1 MQVSVTNE
9 TFVGL
14 QEWGIEVRKACLDK
28 SVNLHT
34 VSEAIGHS
42 YSAITSLISGRVVKT
57 NYLEVA
63 KKINEYLGISV
74 LPEKPKLP
82 SAEWCAAVRAKLY
95 ILKMS
100 IGQLSEETGFS
111 RDRLS
116 LVLNGHTMDDPVI
129 ERINEVLKIEVPVIP
144 SSSE

>member
-1 MQVSVTNE
+1 MSVTNE
-9 TFVGL
+9 AYVGL

>member
-1 MQVSVTNE
+1 M
-9 TFVGL
+9 
-14 QEWGIEVRKACLDK
+14 
-28 SVNLHT
+28 
-34 VSEAIGHS
+34 
-42 YSAITSLISGRVVKT
+42 
-57 NYLEVA
+57 
-63 KKINEYLGISV
+63 GISV

-82 SAEWCAAVRAKLY
+82 SAEWCADVRAKLY

>member
-1 MQVSVTNE
+1 MSKNNDDI
-9 TFVGL
+9 FVDL
-14 QEWGIEVRKACLDK
+14 MDWSIEVKK
-28 SVNLHT
+28 SCIEKDVNLQAI
-34 VSEAIGHS
+34 SEKIGHC
-42 YSAITSLISGRVVKT
+42 YSAVTSLVSGRIVKQ
-57 NYLEVA
+57 NYLEIA
-63 KKINEYLGISV
+63 RKINEYLEIGV
-74 LPEKPKLP
+74 LPKKPLLP

>member
-1 MQVSVTNE
+1 MSVTNE

-116 LVLNGHTMDDPVI
+116 LVLNGHTIDDPVI
-129 ERINEVLKIEVPVIP
+129 ERINEVLKIEVPVVP

>member
-1 MQVSVTNE
+1 MCVTNE
-9 TFVGL
+9 TFASL
-14 QEWGIEVRKACLDK
+14 QEWGIEVRKACLDRGE
-28 SVNLHT
+28 NLHT

-57 NYLEVA
+57 NYLEIA
-63 KKINEYLGISV
+63 KKINDHLGVTI
-74 LPEKPKLP
+74 LPKKPQLP
-82 SAEWCAAVRAKLY
+82 SNEWCAAVRTKLFMQ
-95 ILKMS
+95 KMS

-129 ERINEVLKIEVPVIP
+129 ERINGVLNIEVPVIP

>member
-1 MQVSVTNE
+1 MSVTNE

-42 YSAITSLISGRVVKT
+42 YSAITSLVSGRVVKT

-129 ERINEVLKIEVPVIP
+129 ERINEVLKIEVPVVP

>member
-1 MQVSVTNE
+1 MSVTNE

-129 ERINEVLKIEVPVIP
+129 ERINEVLKIEVPVVP

>member
-1 MQVSVTNE
+1 MSVTNE

-63 KKINEYLGISV
+63 RKINEYLGISV

>member
-1 MQVSVTNE
+1 MSVTNE

-63 KKINEYLGISV
+63 MKINEYLGIYV

-95 ILKMS
+95 ILKIS

-129 ERINEVLKIEVPVIP
+129 ERINEVLKIEVPVVP

>member
-1 MQVSVTNE
+1 MSVTNE

-63 KKINEYLGISV
+63 KKINEYLEISV

>member
-1 MQVSVTNE
+1 MSVTNE
-9 TFVGL
+9 IFVGL
-14 QEWGIEVRKACLDK
+14 QEWEFEVRKACLDK
-28 SVNLHT
+28 SVNLPT
-34 VSEAIGHS
+34 VSEALGHS

-57 NYLEVA
+57 NYLEIA
-63 KKINEYLGISV
+63 KKINEYLEIFV

-116 LVLNGHTMDDPVI
+116 LVLNGHTMDNPVI

>member
-1 MQVSVTNE
+1 MSVTNE

-82 SAEWCAAVRAKLY
+82 SAEWCADVRAKLY

>member
-1 MQVSVTNE
+1 MSVTNE
-9 TFVGL
+9 TFVSL

-28 SVNLHT
+28 NVNLHT
-34 VSEAIGHS
+34 VSEKIGHS
-42 YSAITSLISGRVVKT
+42 YCVITSLISGRVVKT
-57 NYLEVA
+57 NYLEIA
-63 KKINEYLGISV
+63 KKINEYLGVSV

-82 SAEWCAAVRAKLY
+82 SSEWCATVRMKLC
-95 ILKMS
+95 IQKMS
-100 IGQLSEETGFS
+100 IGQLSEEIGFS

-129 ERINEVLKIEVPVIP
+129 EKINEVLKIEVPVIP

>member
-1 MQVSVTNE
+1 MSVTNE

-14 QEWGIEVRKACLDK
+14 QEWGIEVKKACLDK

-95 ILKMS
+95 ILRMS

-129 ERINEVLKIEVPVIP
+129 ERINEVLKIEVPVVP

>member
-1 MQVSVTNE
+1 MSVTNE

>member
-1 MQVSVTNE
+1 MSVTNE

-116 LVLNGHTMDDPVI
+116 LVLNGHTMDNPVI

>member
-1 MQVSVTNE
+1 MSVTNE

-42 YSAITSLISGRVVKT
+42 YSAIISLISGRVVKT

-82 SAEWCAAVRAKLY
+82 SVEWCAAVRAKLY

>member
-1 MQVSVTNE
+1 MSVTNE

-34 VSEAIGHS
+34 ASEAIGHS

>member
-1 MQVSVTNE
+1 MSVTNE

-14 QEWGIEVRKACLDK
+14 QEWGIEVKKACIDK
-28 SVNLHT
+28 DVNLHT
-34 VSEAIGHS
+34 VSKAIGHS
-42 YSAITSLISGRVVKT
+42 YSAVTSLISGRVVKT

-82 SAEWCAAVRAKLY
+82 SSEWCAAVRAKLY
-95 ILKMS
+95 ILKMN
-100 IGQLSEETGFS
+100 IGQLSEKTGFS

-116 LVLNGHTMDDPVI
+116 LVLNGHTMDDPAI
-129 ERINEVLKIEVPVIP
+129 ERINEVLKIEVPVV
-144 SSSE
+144 SNNSN

>member
-1 MQVSVTNE
+1 MSVTNE

-116 LVLNGHTMDDPVI
+116 LVFNGHTMDDPVI
-129 ERINEVLKIEVPVIP
+129 ERINEVLKIEVPVVP

>member
-1 MQVSVTNE
+1 MSVTNE

-57 NYLEVA
+57 NYLEGA

>member
-1 MQVSVTNE
+1 MSVTNE
-9 TFVGL
+9 IFVGL

-129 ERINEVLKIEVPVIP
+129 ERINEVLKIEVPVVP

>member
-1 MQVSVTNE
+1 MSVTNE

-34 VSEAIGHS
+34 VSEAIGHR

>member
-1 MQVSVTNE
+1 MSVTNE

-116 LVLNGHTMDDPVI
+116 LVLNGHTMDDPAI
-129 ERINEVLKIEVPVIP
+129 ERINEVLKIEVPVVP

>member
-1 MQVSVTNE
+1 M
-9 TFVGL
+9 

>member
-1 MQVSVTNE
+1 MSVTNE
-9 TFVGL
+9 TFVEL
-14 QEWGIEVRKACLDK
+14 QEWGIEVKKACLDK
-28 SVNLHT
+28 NVNLHT

-42 YSAITSLISGRVVKT
+42 YSAITSLISGRIVKT

-63 KKINEYLGISV
+63 RKINEYLGISV
-74 LPEKPKLP
+74 LPEKPELP

-100 IGQLSEETGFS
+100 IGQLSEETGFT
-111 RDRLS
+111 RDKLS

-129 ERINEVLKIEVPVIP
+129 ERINEVLKIEVPVTP

>member
-1 MQVSVTNE
+1 MSVTNE

-82 SAEWCAAVRAKLY
+82 SAEWCAAVRAKLC

>member
-1 MQVSVTNE
+1 MSVTNE

-34 VSEAIGHS
+34 VSEAIDHS

-129 ERINEVLKIEVPVIP
+129 ERINEVLKIEVPVVP

>member
-1 MQVSVTNE
+1 MSVTNE

-129 ERINEVLKIEVPVIP
+129 ERINEVLKIEVPVVPP
-144 SSSE
+144 SSE

>member
-1 MQVSVTNE
+1 MSVTNE

-82 SAEWCAAVRAKLY
+82 SAEWCAAVREKLY

-129 ERINEVLKIEVPVIP
+129 ERINEVLKIEVPVVP

>member
-1 MQVSVTNE
+1 MSVTNE
-9 TFVGL
+9 TFIGL
-14 QEWGIEVRKACLDK
+14 QEWGIEVRKACIDK

-129 ERINEVLKIEVPVIP
+129 ERINEVLKIEVPVVP

>member
-1 MQVSVTNE
+1 MSVTNE

-14 QEWGIEVRKACLDK
+14 QEWGVEVRKACLDK

>member
-1 MQVSVTNE
+1 
-9 TFVGL
+9 
-14 QEWGIEVRKACLDK
+14 
-28 SVNLHT
+28 
-34 VSEAIGHS
+34 
-42 YSAITSLISGRVVKT
+42 
-57 NYLEVA
+57 
-63 KKINEYLGISV
+63 
-74 LPEKPKLP
+74 
-82 SAEWCAAVRAKLY
+82 
-95 ILKMS
+95 MS

>member
-1 MQVSVTNE
+1 MSVTNE

-28 SVNLHT
+28 SVNLRT

-100 IGQLSEETGFS
+100 ISQLSEETGFS

>member
-1 MQVSVTNE
+1 MSVTNE

-42 YSAITSLISGRVVKT
+42 YSAIASLISGRVVKT

>member
-1 MQVSVTNE
+1 MSVTNE

-14 QEWGIEVRKACLDK
+14 QDWGIEVRKACLDK

-129 ERINEVLKIEVPVIP
+129 ERINEVLKIEVPVVP

>member
-1 MQVSVTNE
+1 MSVTNE

-57 NYLEVA
+57 NYLEVG

-129 ERINEVLKIEVPVIP
+129 ERINEVLKIEVPVVP

>member
-1 MQVSVTNE
+1 MSVTNE

-74 LPEKPKLP
+74 LPEKPELP
-82 SAEWCAAVRAKLY
+82 SAVWCAAVRAKLY

>member
-1 MQVSVTNE
+1 MSVTNE

-129 ERINEVLKIEVPVIP
+129 ERINEVLKIEVPFKL
-144 SSSE
+144 